1 MASLKQ
7 PLPSSSQVFCRRTL
21 SSQIFQ
27 LVGSWEG
34 TVPVTCT
41 AVTGAA
47 LGTTAVPIPSPEPGA
62 LALIIVQFG
71 NFGEKFDM
79 ATVRLHR
86 LKQ

>member
-7 PLPSSSQVFCRRTL
+7 PLPSSSQVFCRRTPPKSSSWWDHGKGL
-21 SSQIFQ
+21 SQ
-27 LVGSWEG
+27 
-34 TVPVTCT
+34 CT

-47 LGTTAVPIPSPEPGA
+47 LGTMAVPIPSPEPGA
-62 LALIIVQFG
+62 LAPIIVQFG